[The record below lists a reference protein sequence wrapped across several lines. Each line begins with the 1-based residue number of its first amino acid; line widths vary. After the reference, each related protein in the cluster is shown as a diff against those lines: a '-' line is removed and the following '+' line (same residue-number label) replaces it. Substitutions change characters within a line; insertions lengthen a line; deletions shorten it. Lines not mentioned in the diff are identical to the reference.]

1 VVSYVSSTADLG
13 LVYKAEGELRLE
25 VFCDASFAPEEHQR
39 RSRSGWMVAI
49 NGVPVSWRSTLQPI
63 VARSTAESEYVAM
76 AEAAGEAMYVRQLLR
91 ELGHD
96 VVGPIV
102 IYEDNQTAKRMAE
115 EIATKRSRH
124 IDVRYHYVRELVRR
138 GAVVIQDCRSGDMLV
153 DLLTKPLP
161 KVRFYML
168 RDRFMS
174 KGEC

>member
-1 VVSYVSSTADLG
+1 
-13 LVYKAEGELRLE
+13 
-25 VFCDASFAPEEHQR
+25 
-39 RSRSGWMVAI
+39 
-49 NGVPVSWRSTLQPI
+49 
-63 VARSTAESEYVAM
+63 
-76 AEAAGEAMYVRQLLR
+76 
-91 ELGHD
+91 

-138 GAVVIQDCRSGDMLV
+138 GAVVIQDCRSDDMLA